1 MLDESEIERA
11 LVVTAHPD
19 DVDFGAGATMATWS
33 AAGIAVTYCVI
44 TDGDAGGF
52 DPTVPR
58 SQIPQIRRS
67 EQIAAAAACGVS
79 DVRFLGYRD
88 GQLTV
93 SHELRRDLSRVIRQV
108 RPQRVVIQSPERNWN
123 RIYSSHPDHLAA
135 GEAAIQAVYP
145 DARNPFAHP
154 MLLQDEGLQEWSVPE
169 VWVMAAKEPNH
180 YVDVTDFFDA
190 KLAALRAHESQ
201 TSHRPD
207 LEEMIRGWLAGNAQS
222 AELPQGRLAEA
233 FMVVS
238 TA

>member
-1 MLDESEIERA
+1 
-11 LVVTAHPD
+11 
-19 DVDFGAGATMATWS
+19 MASWS

-58 SQIPQIRRS
+58 SQIPEIRRG

-154 MLLQDEGLQEWSVPE
+154 TLLQDEGLADWSVPE

-190 KLAALRAHESQ
+190 KIAALRAHESQ
-201 TSHRPD
+201 TAHRPD
-207 LEEMIRGWLAGNAQS
+207 LEDMIRGWLTGNAQA

-238 TA
+238 TV